1 MSGIALIILNAVLA
15 IAAIGGTVMVSQR
28 SKPAPLV
35 IEQQSEKDSASGKTA
50 ESERRESAPASKSA
64 SGSSNL
70 VPRLSNAELDDLW
83 RMTVFLPTR
92 EEAEPSENPEEAAAA
107 EAAALAAQNIEFEL
121 IGLASIAQIGQ
132 EAQPVAILRNKA
144 TGNRRSNNSRNQPK
158 NRRTTTNNKRESTNK
173 EIAAFSDPTGQYRR
187 EVFRVG
193 DKINLTGYT
202 LKSIDM
208 EERKVVVVRGSE
220 SVTLSINFTSNE
232 AASRRDSAT
241 QAALKKREERNK
253 EEIAVAQRVAD
264 ERQQLNNPGQPPAPP
279 GTTKEGTPANNT
291 VEQQRAR
298 HPDLAK
304 EADAQPRP
312 GSSGPATSNSTI
324 RQNMQE
330 RINRDRER
338 NRDRNSNKN

>member
-35 IEQQSEKDSASGKTA
+35 LEQQSEKESANAKNA
-50 ESERRESAPASKSA
+50 DSERRETAQSGKN
-64 SGSSNL
+64 SGSA
-70 VPRLSNAELDDLW
+70 VPRLNNAELDDLW

-92 EEAEPSENPEEAAAA
+92 AEAEPSEDPEEAAAA

-121 IGLASIAQIGQ
+121 IGLASIAQIGH

-144 TGNRRSNNSRNQPK
+144 TGNKRTNTRNQPK
-158 NRRTTTNNKRESTNK
+158 NRRTNTSNNKRESASK
-173 EIAAFSDPTGQYRR
+173 ELAAITDPTGQYRR

-253 EEIAVAQRVAD
+253 EELAVAQKIAD

-279 GTTKEGTPANNT
+279 GAAANSTPANNT

-298 HPDLAK
+298 HPNLAK
-304 EADAQPRP
+304 EADALPRP

-330 RINRDRER
+330 RINRDR
-338 NRDRNSNKN
+338 NSNNSKAK

>member
-35 IEQQSEKDSASGKTA
+35 LEQQSEKESANAKNA
-50 ESERRESAPASKSA
+50 DSERRETAPSGKN
-64 SGSSNL
+64 SGSAT
-70 VPRLSNAELDDLW
+70 PRLNNAELDDLW

-92 EEAEPSENPEEAAAA
+92 AEAEPSEDPEEAAAA

-144 TGNRRSNNSRNQPK
+144 TGNKRTNTRNQPK
-158 NRRTTTNNKRESTNK
+158 NRRTNTTNKRESASK
-173 EIAAFSDPTGQYRR
+173 EIAAITDPTGQYRR

-253 EEIAVAQRVAD
+253 EELAVAQKIAD

-279 GTTKEGTPANNT
+279 GATANSTPANNT

-304 EADAQPRP
+304 EADALPRP

-330 RINRDRER
+330 RINRDR
-338 NRDRNSNKN
+338 NRDRNSNNSKAK